1 MGGREEGLYMNG
13 FMKGILL
20 GAAAGV
26 AADVALHTAK
36 GKRTTAG
43 LQPIPGLFRI
53 SGLRPSA
60 EVHSSALHL
69 RLYKY
74 RGKTRKIRE
83 RMNSLRQTRRSFPLP
98 PVRSRLRRTFLP
110 RRWKRTLTR
119 KKCFMTKNRDLQRPC
134 RSHTSPRRPAAPPY
148 SPASPPA

>member
-43 LQPIPGLFRI
+43 KAMQ
-53 SGLRPSA
+53 SVTDAVESA
-60 EVHSSALHL
+60 AVSMKQNLG
-69 RLYKY
+69 R
-74 RGKTRKIRE
+74 
-83 RMNSLRQTRRSFPLP
+83 
-98 PVRSRLRRTFLP
+98 
-110 RRWKRTLTR
+110 
-119 KKCFMTKNRDLQRPC
+119 
-134 RSHTSPRRPAAPPY
+134 
-148 SPASPPA
+148 